1 VPSGT
6 NRRLL
11 SPEFDSAAKAQAWQR
26 SQEQEEEAAAPTKLP
41 RIGRNLGRVIDAYV
55 QEAGRADR
63 DPDSGRASTDEQIRE
78 LREALSYVDS
88 GLRSIDVS
96 EVRQDDVQR
105 LVDRLWEAGL
115 SAGRIRSVTQ
125 ALATVYSYA
134 IPRGLV
140 DHSPVVNLTLPR
152 ADLGDVAETQRIA
165 VNNGFHFGET
175 NVLGAPI
182 WSSDPPAPATAGF
195 EPPPSYLTPPGLGE
209 GQNATPPPV
218 YETPPPGYTPAP
230 GYPPNPGPAP
240 GFPTPQPGYTPL
252 PGPVPTPPP
261 NYTTPPPEYRPF
273 APEYTTPPP
282 GYVTP
287 NVNNGFTGGYFTPPL
302 TPQGYPP
309 TTFNGYAAPPNGDT
323 TGAFGPYLGMSAAS
337 AEYDATMQER
347 FLWWT
352 VRIIVIVF
360 VLIALVLVAES
371 V

>member
-11 SPEFDSAAKAQAWQR
+11 SPEFDSAAQAQAWQR
-26 SQEQEEEAAAPTKLP
+26 VQEQEQEAAASTKLP

-55 QEAGRADR
+55 QEAGRGDR
-63 DPDSGRASTDEQIRE
+63 ALRPGQPSTDEQLRE
-78 LREALSYVDS
+78 LRETLSYVDS

-96 EVRQDDVQR
+96 EVRKDDVQR
-105 LVDRLWEAGL
+105 LVDGLWEAGL

-125 ALATVYSYA
+125 ALASVYSYA
-134 IPRGLV
+134 IGGGLV
-140 DHSPVVNLTLPR
+140 DHSPVVDLTLPQ
-152 ADLGDVAETQRIA
+152 ADLGGVAETHRIA
-165 VNNGFHFGET
+165 ANNGSPTGET
-175 NVLGAPI
+175 NGLGAPS
-182 WSSDPPAPATAGF
+182 WMGDTPNPSAAGF
-195 EPPPSYLTPPGLGE
+195 EPPRSYPTPPGPNDG
-209 GQNATPPPV
+209 PIP
-218 YETPPPGYTPAP
+218 TPPPGYTPAP
-230 GYPPNPGPAP
+230 GYGPAPAYTP
-240 GFPTPQPGYTPL
+240 GFPTPPPGYTPL
-252 PGPVPTPPP
+252 PGQPMPTPPP
-261 NYTTPPPEYRPF
+261 GYATPPPEFRPF

-287 NVNNGFTGGYFTPPL
+287 NIENGFTGGYFTPPL
-302 TPQGYPP
+302 SALGYPP
-309 TTFNGYAAPPNGDT
+309 QTTFGGYTGQPNGDA